1 MDRNQKAA
9 LILVAAVLGF
19 WAWTGG
25 NETLAESSVREK
37 PLLRAAYA
45 GDVDELKRLLA
56 AGANVSEMDRMGR
69 TALHHAVNLES
80 VNHYP
85 EGNHVACVQALL
97 KAGAKA
103 DQRTADGTEAPL
115 YGAVHNPDMV
125 EALLAAG
132 ADAHFGMQY
141 RPALIAAAYFGAGMC
156 TKATE
161 SMRLLLKAGADVNA
175 AESGGFTALSAAAVY
190 GCPGMVKLLLDS
202 GARVDHR
209 MQNGQTLLEWV
220 KMAQAM
226 HQGTLLG
233 TGGKQVHADNWKLL
247 ETAAA
252 QAARTR

>member
-1 MDRNQKAA
+1 MDRNLKAA
-9 LILVAAVLGF
+9 MVLIVAVLGF

-45 GDVDELKRLLA
+45 GDVETLKALLA
-56 AGANVSEMDRMGR
+56 QGANVHEMDRMGQ
-69 TALHHAVNLES
+69 TALHHAVSLEA
-80 VNHYP
+80 VNHNP

-132 ADAHFGMQY
+132 ADARFGMQH
-141 RPALIAAAYFGAGMC
+141 RPALIAAAYYGGDLC

-161 SMRLLLKAGADVNA
+161 SMRLLVKAGADVNA
-175 AESGGFTALSAAAVY
+175 QESGGFTALSTAAVY
-190 GCPGMVKLLLDS
+190 GCPGMVRLLLDS
-202 GARVDHR
+202 GAQVDRR

-220 KMAQAM
+220 KMAQGM
-226 HQGTLLG
+226 HQETLLG
-233 TGGKQVHADNWKLL
+233 AGWKQVHADNWRLL

-252 QAARTR
+252 QAGRAR

>member
-1 MDRNQKAA
+1 MDLNRKAA
-9 LILVAAVLGF
+9 FILIAAVLGF

-25 NETLAESSVREK
+25 NETLAENSVREK

-45 GDVDELKRLLA
+45 GDVDEVKRLLA
-56 AGANVSEMDRMGR
+56 AGANVNEMDRLGR

-132 ADAHFGMQY
+132 ADPRFGMQH
-141 RPALIAAAYFGAGMC
+141 RPALIAAAYYGANMC
-156 TKATE
+156 TQATE
-161 SMRLLLKAGADVNA
+161 SIRLLLKAGADVNA
-175 AESGGFTALSAAAVY
+175 AESGGFTALSTAAVY
-190 GCPGMVKLLLDS
+190 GCPGMVKVLLDS
-202 GARVDHR
+202 GAHLDHR

-220 KMAQAM
+220 KMAQGM

-233 TGGKQVHADNWKLL
+233 AGWKQVHEDNWKLL
-247 ETAAA
+247 EGAA
-252 QAARTR
+252 QGGGPR

>member
-1 MDRNQKAA
+1 MDLNQKAA

-45 GDVDELKRLLA
+45 GDVDEVKRLLA
-56 AGANVSEMDRMGR
+56 AGANVNEMDRMGR
-69 TALHHAVNLES
+69 TALHHAVDLES

-85 EGNHVACVQALL
+85 EGNHMACVQALL

-132 ADAHFGMQY
+132 ADPRFGMQY
-141 RPALIAAAYFGAGMC
+141 RPALIAAAYYGGNLC

-161 SMRLLLKAGADVNA
+161 SIRLLLKAGADVNT
-175 AESGGFTALSAAAVY
+175 EEQGGFTPLATAAVY
-190 GCPGMVKLLLDS
+190 GCPGMVKVLLDA
-202 GARVDHR
+202 GAHVDHR
-209 MQNGQTLLEWV
+209 LQNGQMLKDWV
-220 KMAQAM
+220 KMAQAT
-226 HQGTLLG
+226 HQGALFG
-233 TGGKQVHADNWKLL
+233 TSWKQVHEDNWKLL
-247 ETAAA
+247 EGADS
-252 QAARTR
+252 QSLNQQ